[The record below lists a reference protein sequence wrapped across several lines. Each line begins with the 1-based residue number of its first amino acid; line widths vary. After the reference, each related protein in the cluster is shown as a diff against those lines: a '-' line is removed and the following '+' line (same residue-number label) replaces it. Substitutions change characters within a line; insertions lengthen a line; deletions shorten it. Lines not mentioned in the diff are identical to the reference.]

1 MSDELSQGRAG
12 LVGLW
17 SLRSHLEAALELCW
31 RGAIAHLP
39 KALPD
44 ALPKVTDWRGQ
55 IALRR
60 VDAPTGVVYSSAI
73 ALRLAANL
81 GIPSA
86 DLAAV
91 LAQNWPPS
99 TGDTASWADSLLR
112 VTPKHLV
119 QIHLGD
125 RLLAMWLQQFARPIH
140 SNIHSK
146 SPEFSP
152 SLALDHALPR
162 SALPMPAQRFP
173 GRFQDQYQDQYF
185 EMQAAHAR
193 CCSLL
198 ALAERVGLV
207 RFEVQSAIDSELV
220 WPAPLPWLK
229 AEGTLRTQQPVERR
243 LIEQLLDSGDA
254 IELGQHRLAIAQTQA
269 LVRCLYDFDADCRI
283 FGDVAA
289 NQPEL
294 AQARLGLVRAAQRTL
309 RWLLEG
315 PLQVAAPASL

>member
-12 LVGLW
+12 LAGRW
-17 SLRSHLEAALELCW
+17 SLRSHLEGALEACW
-31 RGAIAHLP
+31 REAIAHDMLPGTLP

-44 ALPKVTDWRGQ
+44 VPDLRGQ
-55 IALRR
+55 IVLRR

-73 ALRLAANL
+73 ALRLAASL

-86 DLAAV
+86 DLAER
-91 LAQNWPPS
+91 LAQRWPPS
-99 TGDTASWADSLLR
+99 TVDKADWADSLLR

-125 RLLAMWLQQFARPIH
+125 RLLAAWLQQFARPAP
-140 SNIHSK
+140 SK
-146 SPEFSP
+146 LPDGSP
-152 SLALDHALPR
+152 SRTMGLAPPR
-162 SALPMPAQRFP
+162 SAPFMPARPFL
-173 GRFQDQYQDQYF
+173 GRCQDNYF

-198 ALAERVGLV
+198 AMAERVGLV
-207 RFEVQSAIDSELV
+207 RFEVQGAMDSGLA

-229 AEGTLRTQQPVERR
+229 AEGTLRTQQPVEQR
-243 LIEQLLDSGDA
+243 LIEQLLDNGDA
-254 IELGQHRLAIAQTQA
+254 LGQVQHRSAIALAQA
-269 LVRCLYDFDADCRI
+269 LGRCVYDFDAGCRI

-289 NQPEL
+289 KQPEL
-294 AQARLGLVRAAQRTL
+294 AQARLGLVRAAQQTL

-315 PLQVAAPASL
+315 QLQVAAPASL